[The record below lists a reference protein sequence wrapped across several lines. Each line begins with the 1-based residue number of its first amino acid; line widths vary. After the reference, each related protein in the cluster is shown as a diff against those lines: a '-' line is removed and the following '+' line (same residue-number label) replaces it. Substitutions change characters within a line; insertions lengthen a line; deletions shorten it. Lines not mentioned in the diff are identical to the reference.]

1 MRVQLV
7 GFDQVLQA
15 VRNLPDKMK
24 VKAMKGI
31 MGKNM
36 KPIAQGIKS
45 VTPKSDLNDRIKK
58 NRKGQNLKDK
68 KGKDIILKSGNLQKS
83 IGTRTFSRG
92 TDVSA
97 YAGINKKGRYD
108 GYYGFFI
115 ARGTKHISK
124 DDFISRGA
132 NPKIATAANNLSS
145 DITDYIVKNARQ
157 LGLKAQ

>member
-157 LGLKAQ
+157 LGLNAI